1 MDNQIIITDL
11 DGTLSNYEQ
20 REYFYKKKMYDEFN
34 KMAAGDTPIEEICNI
49 LRRLKDEE
57 TDIYVVTAREEVYRQ
72 LTENWLNI
80 YEIPFDK
87 LLMREQGDD
96 RSDAKVKLD
105 LYKENVPDQDHV
117 WFVLEDR
124 SVCVSMWRSIGLKCL
139 QVTDG
144 RY

>member
-57 TDIYVVTAREEVYRQ
+57 TDIYVVTAR
-72 LTENWLNI
+72 
-80 YEIPFDK
+80 
-87 LLMREQGDD
+87 
-96 RSDAKVKLD
+96 
-105 LYKENVPDQDHV
+105 
-117 WFVLEDR
+117 
-124 SVCVSMWRSIGLKCL
+124 
-139 QVTDG
+139 
-144 RY
+144 

>member
-34 KMAAGDTPIEEICNI
+34 KMAACDTPIEEICNI

-124 SVCVSMWRSIGLKCL
+124 SVSVSMWRSIGLKCL